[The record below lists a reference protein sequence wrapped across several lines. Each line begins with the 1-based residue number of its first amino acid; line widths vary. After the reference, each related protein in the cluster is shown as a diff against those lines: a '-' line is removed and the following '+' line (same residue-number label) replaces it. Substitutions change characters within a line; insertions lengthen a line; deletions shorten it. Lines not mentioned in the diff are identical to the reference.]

1 MGEYEELRKSAECR
15 YTPGALTGVSYI
27 NGEPFVSVNQ
37 DSLRQLVSDLDAARA
52 EVSDLAQALAD
63 ANTARDEA
71 RAERDA
77 LRAALGEA
85 LAIMSSLRGWTF
97 CPGCDT
103 NQDVGNPHRS
113 DCPMEAIRAALAGR
127 KGE

>member
-77 LRAALGEA
+77 LRAALEGIAHCDHEPG
-85 LAIMSSLRGWTF
+85 LAGHEMDRLRVVSATA
-97 CPGCDT
+97 
-103 NQDVGNPHRS
+103 RK
-113 DCPMEAIRAALAGR
+113 ALAGR
-127 KGE
+127 GKEGGCGR